1 MFSLAMFD
9 VILPK
14 VQRFMG
20 GSEPKRY
27 AMVPGVDMFNHNAV
41 KAGKSQVEFR
51 YFTNS
56 FDVLSASDY
65 AIDEEVYISYGAQ
78 SNDAFL
84 QYYSFIEEDNPADD
98 FVFDQQISNELGLG
112 DGQLVVQRNG
122 FSAKVVR
129 AVQKRIGGDREKA
142 IALLRKMCALQIDL
156 FGSSVDDDT
165 DLLQTNNVKDSHR
178 ASLAIRYRRS
188 KKLLLQKIVDEWEI
202 KG

>member
-1 MFSLAMFD
+1 MFSLAMLD

-20 GSEPKRY
+20 GSESKRY
-27 AMVPGVDMFNHNAV
+27 AMVPGVDMFNHDAI

-51 YFTNS
+51 YFTDS

-78 SNDAFL
+78 NNDAFL
-84 QYYSFIEEDNPADD
+84 QYYGFIEEDNPADD
-98 FVFDQQISNELGLG
+98 FVFDKQISNELGLG
-112 DGQLVVQRNG
+112 DGQLIVQRDG
-122 FSAKVVR
+122 FNANVVR
-129 AVQKRIGGDREKA
+129 AVQKRIGGDRQKA
-142 IALLRKMCALQIDL
+142 ITLLRKMCALQIDL
-156 FGSSVDDDT
+156 FESSADDDT
-165 DLLQTNNVKDSHR
+165 DLLQTKNVTDSHR

-188 KKLLLQKIVDEWEI
+188 KKLLLQKVVNEWEI